1 MILDVAQESQPLLQL
16 CNSLSLLF
24 VKALN
29 YLMDLLFWLTKSRSS
44 LKWNVNRIKFSVLL
58 LLLWPKISS
67 RKTGLM
73 LI

>member
-29 YLMDLLFWLTKSRSS
+29 YLMDLLLWLTKSKLS